1 MTEQNSK
8 WSKFFYSRWFLLII
22 IGAIF
27 FAIFVFTRAYFQDY
41 QVQIEIERLKS
52 EAASLES
59 KKIET
64 LELLKYVQTPEFAE
78 EKARTELNL
87 IKPGEKT
94 IIVKSDR
101 NNSESIGQ
109 VDKKVVESNSVSNPI
124 KWWRLFTGN

>member
-8 WSKFFYSRWFLLII
+8 WSKFFYSRWFLFII

-27 FAIFVFTRAYFQDY
+27 FAIFAFTRAYFQDY
-41 QVQIEIERLKS
+41 QVQIEIERLKT

-64 LELLKYVQTPEFAE
+64 LELIKYVQTPEFAE
-78 EKARTELNL
+78 ERARTELNL
-87 IKPGEKT
+87 VKPGEKT

-101 NNSESIGQ
+101 NTSESIGQ
-109 VDKKVVESNSVSNPI
+109 VDKKVVESNSISNPI
-124 KWWRLFTGN
+124 KWWRLFTDN

>member
-27 FAIFVFTRAYFQDY
+27 FAIFAFTRAYFQDY
-41 QVQIEIERLKS
+41 QVQIEIERLKT

-87 IKPGEKT
+87 TKPGEKT
-94 IIVKSDR
+94 IIIKSDR

-109 VDKKVVESNSVSNPI
+109 VDKKVVESNSISNPI
-124 KWWRLFTGN
+124 KWWRLFTDN